1 MAKRV
6 KKTKAQKICPA
17 QPDSLAYQGKVKFQI
32 LHGNKVISTKNYSN
46 SGLPDLFKYIS
57 YALMGTFYS
66 ELRPCKVVLFD
77 CKFTATGEKYE
88 KPTSF
93 IWETAYKNNELDEV
107 SPYIVYDATPV
118 TTSAADSCSTT
129 FRFKIPFNW
138 LYKKTFNVIGLFTE
152 NNSPCAYY
160 LCTTED
166 SSGNKQWAVE
176 ELPDITGNY
185 SIIVEWTME
194 VSNK

>member
-6 KKTKAQKICPA
+6 KKTKTQKILPA
-17 QPDSLAYQGKVKFQI
+17 QPNSLAYQGKVNFQI

-66 ELRPCKVVLFD
+66 ALRPCKVVLFD
-77 CKFTATGEKYE
+77 CKFTGPDEKYE
-88 KPTSF
+88 NPTSF
-93 IWETAYKNNELDEV
+93 VWETAYKNNELDEV

-118 TTSAADSCSTT
+118 ATAAVDSCSAT

-160 LCTTED
+160 LCTIDDT
-166 SSGNKQWAVE
+166 SGNKQWARE